1 MRPFLITPPADTPV
15 VPLSDLAR
23 FVRDTSGEEDD
34 QLSASERAAVG
45 MLDGWHGRLGRCILV
60 QTWGVE
66 VAEAPSDLP
75 YPFGADAELGFA
87 QRVGGD
93 WVPVSGGSVSGGGL
107 RVMVDEL
114 PSGDG
119 PFAVTFTSGWARPQD
134 VPDPLRQAIKM
145 MTAYLFDHRDGMGAA
160 KSMTGLPPA
169 VEALI
174 RPYIISAGRS

>member
-1 MRPFLITPPADTPV
+1 MGPFLITPPADTPV

-23 FVRDTSGEEDD
+23 YVRDTSGDEDD

-60 QTWGVE
+60 QTWGIE
-66 VAEAPSDLP
+66 VADAPAELP
-75 YPFGADAELGFA
+75 YPFSAGAALGFA
-87 QRVGGD
+87 RRLDDD
-93 WVPVSGGSVSGGGL
+93 WVPVSGGSVFGQGL
-107 RVMVDEL
+107 RVMVEGL
-114 PSGDG
+114 PDGDG

-134 VPDPLRQAIKM
+134 VPDPLRQGIKM
-145 MTAYLFDHRDGMGAA
+145 MAAYLFDHRDGMGAA